1 MTKQLTWDS
10 KPNPVSKKGEV
21 LTRVKLPSNGDAPDF
36 RVTEAQQE
44 GPVRL
49 VDEQVVGLLLVHETQ
64 DSPGRVVHGASLLG
78 RQAPFTEPS
87 THSRPP
93 GS

>member
-1 MTKQLTWDS
+1 VTKQLTWDS

-36 RVTEAQQE
+36 RVAEAQQE
-44 GPVRL
+44 GPVWL

-64 DSPGRVVHGASLLG
+64 DSPGSESEAEGDNVREKNLWIFIPTY
-78 RQAPFTEPS
+78 R
-87 THSRPP
+87 
-93 GS
+93 